1 MSKVLTEK
9 QYQRYIIDYLV
20 KKNGYIERTDA
31 NFDRYYALDRELLF
45 KFLTDTQPDEI
56 ARLRKIYK
64 EKFEETLI
72 NYINNQ
78 ITSSKSSLL
87 ETLKN
92 GVELS
97 NVRLTLMYTKPATT
111 FNKDLNNKYKQNIFS
126 VAEEVYAQDDERID
140 LVLFLNGFAIISFE
154 LKCNASG
161 QNYEDAIFQYRTD
174 RNPKARLFLFKSGC
188 IVNFAMDLEECY
200 MTTKL
205 NGLSTYFLPFN
216 KGKGEGIDT
225 GKGNPLNSEGFGVSY
240 VWEDILQKDNI
251 IEILYKFAF
260 VERKDKEVNGKKVK
274 SEKIIFP
281 RYHQLDCIRKT
292 LTDVYENKTS
302 MNYLIQHSAGSGKTY
317 TIAWLAHRLA
327 SLHDSDN
334 KIIYDNIVIVT
345 DRVVVDRQLQRAVT
359 SIECKVG
366 LIKVMDDKCSSA
378 DLKEA
383 LEGNTKIVA
392 TTIQKFLYIA
402 DIVTG
407 LKDKH
412 FAVIIDEA
420 HSSTSG
426 KDMAAVTKALGSD
439 VDYEDDAFNMDAE
452 DIITDEIC
460 KHGKQSNVSMF
471 AFTATPKPTTL
482 AIFGR
487 VNVYGQYEPFHLYS
501 MRQAIEEGFILDVL
515 QSFTPY
521 KTFYTVN
528 KEIESDPKFKT
539 NKAKKKI
546 AKFAMLHE
554 TNIAQRIE
562 IIIEHFRDV
571 VIKEQPWAKGM
582 VVTGS
587 RAEAVKY
594 YEAFSKYV
602 AEKEY
607 NDIHPLI
614 AFSGKITEKQLG
626 ISDSTDNYFTE
637 SSINGFSDEYTAD
650 KFDKENYQ
658 VLLVANKYQTG
669 FDQPKLCA
677 MYVLKKLNGISAVQ
691 TLSRLNRICPPYR
704 KKTFILDFVN
714 SIDDIVSAF
723 KPYYTTTILCNT
735 VTPELVYEI
744 DQKIDSYNLFTIDSV
759 FEANEIFYSN
769 KYSEKQK
776 EEIITYLLS
785 KAKQHFDMMDVQ
797 EQRESYITLR
807 RFVRFYEFLLQVS
820 TFSDVDL
827 HKKYKFIVWLLPYLK
842 IGKPGDGF
850 DLKGMIQATN
860 FYQKKGQEIKS
871 TKVEADP
878 YVNLPTAE
886 TFNLTEDEEKRLSDI
901 IKEVNSRTGK
911 TFDNDVAFKAALQIR
926 DLMKK
931 NPDIIASAKAN
942 TLNDFTF
949 SYYSGVD
956 DALVDGLQQ
965 NNDFYTM
972 LLNNQDIKKEILG
985 IFIKSIYDSLKI
997 EEQKVDLI
1005 TGEKENLNGRV
1016 YLAYGSN
1023 LNFEQMKKRCPNSI
1037 CIGKSYIDG
1046 YRLMFK
1052 KSVSGFYL
1060 TIEEAKDYK
1069 VPVGVFLVT
1078 ETDEKTLD
1086 RYEGFPNI
1094 YYKKDFIITLED
1106 NNDNKKQ
1113 LQTFAYIM
1121 HEDRML
1127 GQPTQ
1132 EYIERVK
1139 KGYEEF
1145 GFDFS
1150 YIEEAIKYSVHR

>member
-1 MSKVLTEK
+1 MNKILTEK
-9 QYQRYIIDYLV
+9 QYQRYIIDYLTES
-20 KKNGYIERTDA
+20 NGYIERTDA
-31 NFDRYYALDRELLF
+31 NFDRYFALDKEMLF
-45 KFLTDTQPDEI
+45 KFLSETQPDEI
-56 ARLRKIYK
+56 AKLRKIYK

-72 NYINNQ
+72 NVINNQ

-87 ETLKN
+87 ETLKH

-97 NVRLTLMYTKPATT
+97 NVKLTLMYTKPATA
-111 FNKDLNNKYKQNIFS
+111 FNKELNKKYTQNIFS

-140 LVLFLNGFAIISFE
+140 LVVFLNGFAIISFE

-161 QNYEDAIFQYRTD
+161 QNYENAIYQYRTD
-174 RNPKARLFLFKSGC
+174 RNPKTRLFLFKAGC

-205 NGLSTYFLPFN
+205 SGLSTFFLPFN
-216 KGKGEGIDT
+216 KGNGEGIET

-240 VWEDILQKDNI
+240 VWEDILKKDNL

-260 VERKDKEVNGKKVK
+260 VERTEKEVNGKKVK
-274 SEKIIFP
+274 SESVIFP

-292 LTDVYENKTS
+292 LADVVENKTS

-327 SLHDSDN
+327 SLHDEDN

-345 DRVVVDRQLQRAVT
+345 DRVVVDRQLQKAVS
-359 SIECKVG
+359 SIEHKVG
-366 LIKVMDDKCSSA
+366 LIKVMDDKCSSG
-378 DLKEA
+378 DLKDA

-402 DIVTG
+402 DIVKG
-407 LKDKH
+407 LKNKR

-420 HSSTSG
+420 HSSTAG

-439 VDYEDDAFNMDAE
+439 VNYEDDAFNMDAE

-460 KHGKQSNVSMF
+460 KHGKQTNVSMF

-482 AIFGR
+482 ALFGR
-487 VNVYGQYEPFHLYS
+487 VNTLGQYEAFHLYS
-501 MRQAIEEGFILDVL
+501 MKQAIEEGFILNVL

-521 KTFYTVN
+521 QTFYKVN
-528 KEIESDPKFKT
+528 KEIEADPKFKT
-539 NKAKKKI
+539 KKAKQKI
-546 AKFAMLHE
+546 ARFAMLHE

-571 VIKEQPWAKGM
+571 VLKDQPWAKGM

-594 YEAFSKYV
+594 YESFIQYV
-602 AEKEY
+602 TEKGY

-626 ISDSTDNYFTE
+626 ISDDTDKYFTE

-677 MYVLKKLNGISAVQ
+677 MYVLKKLTGISAVQ
-691 TLSRLNRICPPYR
+691 TLSRLNRICPPYN

-714 SIDDIVSAF
+714 SVDDIVAAF
-723 KPYYTTTILCNT
+723 KPYYTTTILCNM

-744 DQKIDSYNLFTIDSV
+744 DQKIDSFNLFTIDSA
-759 FEANEIFYSN
+759 FEANEIFYSEDFT
-769 KYSEKQK
+769 EKQK
-776 EEIITYLLS
+776 EVKITYLLS
-785 KAKQHFDMMDVQ
+785 KAKKHFEAMEEAD
-797 EQRESYITLR
+797 QRESYITLR

-820 TFSDVDL
+820 SFNDVDL
-827 HKKYKFIVWLLPYLK
+827 HKKYNFIVWLLPYLK

-850 DLKGMIQATN
+850 DLKGMIQASN
-860 FYQKKGQEIKS
+860 FYQKKGQEVK
-871 TKVEADP
+871 TGKVDSDP

-901 IKEVNSRTGK
+901 IKEVNSKTGK
-911 TFDNDVAFKAALQIR
+911 SFDSDVAFKAALQIR
-926 DLMKK
+926 DLLRK
-931 NPDIIASAKAN
+931 NPDLIASAKAN
-942 TLNDFTF
+942 GLNDFEF
-949 SYYSGVD
+949 SFYSGID

-965 NNDFYTM
+965 NQEFFTM
-972 LLNNQDIKKEILG
+972 LLNNSEIKKEVLG
-985 IFIKSIYDSLKI
+985 IFLKSIYEDLKKDD
-997 EEQKVDLI
+997 KVD
-1005 TGEKENLNGRV
+1005 
-1016 YLAYGSN
+1016 
-1023 LNFEQMKKRCPNSI
+1023 
-1037 CIGKSYIDG
+1037 
-1046 YRLMFK
+1046 
-1052 KSVSGFYL
+1052 
-1060 TIEEAKDYK
+1060 
-1069 VPVGVFLVT
+1069 
-1078 ETDEKTLD
+1078 
-1086 RYEGFPNI
+1086 
-1094 YYKKDFIITLED
+1094 
-1106 NNDNKKQ
+1106 
-1113 LQTFAYIM
+1113 
-1121 HEDRML
+1121 
-1127 GQPTQ
+1127 
-1132 EYIERVK
+1132 
-1139 KGYEEF
+1139 
-1145 GFDFS
+1145 
-1150 YIEEAIKYSVHR
+1150 

>member
-1 MSKVLTEK
+1 MNKILTEK
-9 QYQRYIIDYLV
+9 QYQRYIIDYLTEN
-20 KKNGYIERTDA
+20 NGYIERTDA
-31 NFDRYYALDRELLF
+31 NFDRYFALDKEMLF
-45 KFLTDTQPDEI
+45 KFLSETQPDEI
-56 ARLRKIYK
+56 AKLRKIYK

-72 NYINNQ
+72 NVINNQ

-87 ETLKN
+87 ETLKH

-97 NVRLTLMYTKPATT
+97 NVKLTLMYTKPATA
-111 FNKDLNNKYKQNIFS
+111 FNKELNKKYTQNIFS

-140 LVLFLNGFAIISFE
+140 LVVFLNGFAIISFE

-161 QNYEDAIFQYRTD
+161 QSYENAIYQFRTD
-174 RNPKARLFLFKSGC
+174 RNPKARLFLFKAGC

-205 NGLSTYFLPFN
+205 SGLSTFFLPFN
-216 KGKGEGIDT
+216 KGNGEGIET

-240 VWEDILQKDNI
+240 VWEDILKKDNL

-260 VERKDKEVNGKKVK
+260 VERTEKEVNGKKVK
-274 SEKIIFP
+274 SESVIFP

-292 LTDVYENKTS
+292 LADVVENKTS

-327 SLHDSDN
+327 SLHDEDN

-345 DRVVVDRQLQRAVT
+345 DRVVVDRQLQKAVS
-359 SIECKVG
+359 SIEHKVG
-366 LIKVMDDKCSSA
+366 LIKVMDDKCSSG
-378 DLKEA
+378 DLKDA

-402 DIVTG
+402 DIVKG
-407 LKDKH
+407 LKNKR

-420 HSSTSG
+420 HSSTAG

-439 VDYEDDAFNMDAE
+439 VNYEDDAFNMDAE

-460 KHGKQSNVSMF
+460 KHGKQTNVSMF

-482 AIFGR
+482 ALFGR
-487 VNVYGQYEPFHLYS
+487 VNTLGQYEAFHLYS
-501 MRQAIEEGFILDVL
+501 MKQAIEEGFILNVL

-521 KTFYTVN
+521 QTFYKVN
-528 KEIESDPKFKT
+528 KEIEADPKFKT
-539 NKAKKKI
+539 KKAKQKI
-546 AKFAMLHE
+546 ARFAMLHE

-571 VIKEQPWAKGM
+571 VLKDQPWAKGM

-594 YEAFSKYV
+594 YEAFIQYV
-602 AEKEY
+602 TEKGY

-626 ISDSTDNYFTE
+626 ISDDTDKYFTE

-677 MYVLKKLNGISAVQ
+677 MYVLKKLTGISAVQ
-691 TLSRLNRICPPYR
+691 TLSRLNRICPPYN

-714 SIDDIVSAF
+714 SVDDIVAAF

-744 DQKIDSYNLFTIDSV
+744 DQKIDSFDLFNIDSAL
-759 FEANEIFYSN
+759 EANEIFYSDQ
-769 KYSEKQK
+769 YTEKQK
-776 EEIITYLLS
+776 EEKITYLLS
-785 KAKQHFDMMDVQ
+785 KAKKHFDAMDEVD
-797 EQRESYITLR
+797 QRELYITLR

-820 TFSDVDL
+820 SFNDVDL
-827 HKKYKFIVWLLPYLK
+827 HKKYNFIVWLLPYLK

-850 DLKGMIQATN
+850 DLKGMIQASN
-860 FYQKKGQEIKS
+860 FYQKKGQEVK
-871 TKVEADP
+871 TGKVDSDP

-901 IKEVNSRTGK
+901 IKEVNSKTGK
-911 TFDNDVAFKAALQIR
+911 SFDSDVAFKAALQIR
-926 DLMKK
+926 DLLKK
-931 NPDIIASAKAN
+931 NPDLIASAKSN
-942 TLNDFTF
+942 GLNDFEF
-949 SYYSGVD
+949 SFYSGID
-956 DALVDGLQQ
+956 NALVDGLQQ
-965 NNDFYTM
+965 NQEFFTM
-972 LLNNQDIKKEILG
+972 LLNNAEIKKDVLG
-985 IFIKSIYDSLKI
+985 IFLKSIY
-997 EEQKVDLI
+997 EDL
-1005 TGEKENLNGRV
+1005 
-1016 YLAYGSN
+1016 
-1023 LNFEQMKKRCPNSI
+1023 
-1037 CIGKSYIDG
+1037 
-1046 YRLMFK
+1046 
-1052 KSVSGFYL
+1052 
-1060 TIEEAKDYK
+1060 
-1069 VPVGVFLVT
+1069 
-1078 ETDEKTLD
+1078 
-1086 RYEGFPNI
+1086 
-1094 YYKKDFIITLED
+1094 KKDDED
-1106 NNDNKKQ
+1106 K
-1113 LQTFAYIM
+1113 
-1121 HEDRML
+1121 
-1127 GQPTQ
+1127 
-1132 EYIERVK
+1132 
-1139 KGYEEF
+1139 
-1145 GFDFS
+1145 
-1150 YIEEAIKYSVHR
+1150 

>member
-1 MSKVLTEK
+1 MNKILTEK
-9 QYQRYIIDYLV
+9 QYQRYIIDYLTES
-20 KKNGYIERTDA
+20 NGYIERTDA
-31 NFDRYYALDRELLF
+31 NFDRYFALDKEMLF
-45 KFLTDTQPDEI
+45 KFLSETQPDEI
-56 ARLRKIYK
+56 AKLRKIYK

-72 NYINNQ
+72 NVINNQ

-87 ETLKN
+87 ETLKH

-97 NVRLTLMYTKPATT
+97 NIKLTLMYTKPATA
-111 FNKDLNNKYKQNIFS
+111 FNKELNKKYTQNIFS

-140 LVLFLNGFAIISFE
+140 LVVFLNGFAIISFE

-161 QNYEDAIFQYRTD
+161 QNYENAIYQYRTD
-174 RNPKARLFLFKSGC
+174 RNPKTRLFLFKAGC

-205 NGLSTYFLPFN
+205 SGLSTFFLPFN
-216 KGKGEGIDT
+216 KGNGEGIET

-240 VWEDILQKDNI
+240 VWEDILKKDNL

-260 VERKDKEVNGKKVK
+260 VERTEKEVNGKKVK
-274 SEKIIFP
+274 SESVIFP

-292 LTDVYENKTS
+292 LADVVENKTS

-327 SLHDSDN
+327 SLHDEDN

-345 DRVVVDRQLQRAVT
+345 DRVVVDRQLQKAVS
-359 SIECKVG
+359 SIEHKVG
-366 LIKVMDDKCSSA
+366 LIKVMDDKCSSG
-378 DLKEA
+378 DLKDA

-402 DIVTG
+402 DIVKG
-407 LKDKH
+407 LKNKR

-420 HSSTSG
+420 HSSTAG

-439 VDYEDDAFNMDAE
+439 VNYEDDAFNMDAE

-460 KHGKQSNVSMF
+460 KHGKQTNVSMF

-482 AIFGR
+482 ALFGR
-487 VNVYGQYEPFHLYS
+487 VNTLGQYEAFHLYS
-501 MRQAIEEGFILDVL
+501 MKQAIEEGFILNVL

-521 KTFYTVN
+521 QTFYKVN
-528 KEIESDPKFKT
+528 KEIEADPKFKT
-539 NKAKKKI
+539 KKAKQKI
-546 AKFAMLHE
+546 ARFAMLHE

-571 VIKEQPWAKGM
+571 VLKDQPWAKGM

-594 YEAFSKYV
+594 YEAFIQYV
-602 AEKEY
+602 TEKGY

-626 ISDSTDNYFTE
+626 ISDDTDKYFTE
-637 SSINGFSDEYTAD
+637 SSINGFSDEYTAN

-677 MYVLKKLNGISAVQ
+677 MYVLKKLTGISAVQ
-691 TLSRLNRICPPYR
+691 TLSRLNRICPPYN

-714 SIDDIVSAF
+714 SVDDIVAAF

-744 DQKIDSYNLFTIDSV
+744 DQKIDSFDLFNIDSAL
-759 FEANEIFYSN
+759 EANEIFYSDQ
-769 KYSEKQK
+769 YTEKQK
-776 EEIITYLLS
+776 EEKITYLLS
-785 KAKQHFDMMDVQ
+785 KAKKHFDAMDEVD
-797 EQRESYITLR
+797 QRELYITLR

-820 TFSDVDL
+820 SFNDVDL
-827 HKKYKFIVWLLPYLK
+827 HKKYNFIVWLLPYLK

-850 DLKGMIQATN
+850 DLKGMIQASN
-860 FYQKKGQEIKS
+860 FYQKKGQEVK
-871 TKVEADP
+871 TGKVDSDP

-901 IKEVNSRTGK
+901 IKEVNSKTGK
-911 TFDNDVAFKAALQIR
+911 SFDSDVAFKAALQIR
-926 DLMKK
+926 DLLKK
-931 NPDIIASAKAN
+931 NPDLIASAKSN
-942 TLNDFTF
+942 GLNDFEF
-949 SYYSGVD
+949 SFYSGID

-965 NNDFYTM
+965 NQEFFTM
-972 LLNNQDIKKEILG
+972 LLNNAEIKKDVLG
-985 IFIKSIYDSLKI
+985 IFLKSIY
-997 EEQKVDLI
+997 EDL
-1005 TGEKENLNGRV
+1005 
-1016 YLAYGSN
+1016 
-1023 LNFEQMKKRCPNSI
+1023 
-1037 CIGKSYIDG
+1037 
-1046 YRLMFK
+1046 
-1052 KSVSGFYL
+1052 
-1060 TIEEAKDYK
+1060 
-1069 VPVGVFLVT
+1069 
-1078 ETDEKTLD
+1078 
-1086 RYEGFPNI
+1086 
-1094 YYKKDFIITLED
+1094 KKDDED
-1106 NNDNKKQ
+1106 K
-1113 LQTFAYIM
+1113 
-1121 HEDRML
+1121 
-1127 GQPTQ
+1127 
-1132 EYIERVK
+1132 
-1139 KGYEEF
+1139 
-1145 GFDFS
+1145 
-1150 YIEEAIKYSVHR
+1150 

>member
-1 MSKVLTEK
+1 MNKILTEK
-9 QYQRYIIDYLV
+9 QYQRYIIDYLTEN
-20 KKNGYIERTDA
+20 NGYIERTDA
-31 NFDRYYALDRELLF
+31 NFDRYFALDKEMLF
-45 KFLTDTQPDEI
+45 KFLSETQPDEI
-56 ARLRKIYK
+56 AKLRKIYK

-72 NYINNQ
+72 NVINNQ

-87 ETLKN
+87 ETLKH

-97 NVRLTLMYTKPATT
+97 NVKLTLMYTKPATA
-111 FNKDLNNKYKQNIFS
+111 FNKELNKKYTQNIFS

-140 LVLFLNGFAIISFE
+140 LVVFLNGFAIISFE

-161 QNYEDAIFQYRTD
+161 QNYENAIYQYRTD
-174 RNPKARLFLFKSGC
+174 RNPKTRLFLFKAGC

-205 NGLSTYFLPFN
+205 SGLSTFFLPFN
-216 KGKGEGIDT
+216 KGNGEGIET

-240 VWEDILQKDNI
+240 VWEDILKKDNL

-260 VERKDKEVNGKKVK
+260 VERTEKEVNGKKVK
-274 SEKIIFP
+274 SESVIFP

-292 LTDVYENKTS
+292 LADVVENKTS

-327 SLHDSDN
+327 SLHDEDN

-345 DRVVVDRQLQRAVT
+345 DRVVVDRQLQKAVS
-359 SIECKVG
+359 SIEHKVG
-366 LIKVMDDKCSSA
+366 LIKVMDDKCSSG
-378 DLKEA
+378 DLKDA

-402 DIVTG
+402 DIVKG
-407 LKDKH
+407 LKNKR

-420 HSSTSG
+420 HSSTAG

-439 VDYEDDAFNMDAE
+439 VNYEDDAFNMDAE

-460 KHGKQSNVSMF
+460 KHGKQTNVSMF

-482 AIFGR
+482 ALFGR
-487 VNVYGQYEPFHLYS
+487 VNTLGQYEAFHLYS
-501 MRQAIEEGFILDVL
+501 MKQAIEEGFILNVL

-521 KTFYTVN
+521 QTFYKVN
-528 KEIESDPKFKT
+528 KEIEADPKFKT
-539 NKAKKKI
+539 KKAKKKI
-546 AKFAMLHE
+546 ARFAMLHE

-571 VIKEQPWAKGM
+571 VLKDQPWAKGM

-594 YEAFSKYV
+594 YEAFIQYV
-602 AEKEY
+602 TEKGY

-626 ISDSTDNYFTE
+626 ISDDTDKYFTE
-637 SSINGFSDEYTAD
+637 ASINGFSDDYTAD

-677 MYVLKKLNGISAVQ
+677 MYVLKKLTGISAVQ
-691 TLSRLNRICPPYR
+691 TLSRLNRICPPYN

-714 SIDDIVSAF
+714 SVDDIVAAF

-744 DQKIDSYNLFTIDSV
+744 DQKIDSFDLFNIDSAL
-759 FEANEIFYSN
+759 EANEIFYSDQ
-769 KYSEKQK
+769 YTEKQK
-776 EEIITYLLS
+776 EEKITYLLS
-785 KAKQHFDMMDVQ
+785 KAKKHFDAMDEVD
-797 EQRESYITLR
+797 QRELYITLR

-820 TFSDVDL
+820 SFNDVDL
-827 HKKYKFIVWLLPYLK
+827 HKKYNFIVWLLPYLK

-850 DLKGMIQATN
+850 DLKGMIQASN
-860 FYQKKGQEIKS
+860 FYQKKGQEVK
-871 TKVEADP
+871 TGKVDSDP

-901 IKEVNSRTGK
+901 IKEVNSKTGK
-911 TFDNDVAFKAALQIR
+911 SFDSDVAFKAALQIR
-926 DLMKK
+926 DLLRK
-931 NPDIIASAKAN
+931 NPDLIASAKAN
-942 TLNDFTF
+942 GLNDFEF
-949 SYYSGVD
+949 SFYSGID

-965 NNDFYTM
+965 NQEFFTM
-972 LLNNQDIKKEILG
+972 LLNNSEIKKEVLG
-985 IFIKSIYDSLKI
+985 IFLKSIYEDLKKDD
-997 EEQKVDLI
+997 KVD
-1005 TGEKENLNGRV
+1005 
-1016 YLAYGSN
+1016 
-1023 LNFEQMKKRCPNSI
+1023 
-1037 CIGKSYIDG
+1037 
-1046 YRLMFK
+1046 
-1052 KSVSGFYL
+1052 
-1060 TIEEAKDYK
+1060 
-1069 VPVGVFLVT
+1069 
-1078 ETDEKTLD
+1078 
-1086 RYEGFPNI
+1086 
-1094 YYKKDFIITLED
+1094 
-1106 NNDNKKQ
+1106 
-1113 LQTFAYIM
+1113 
-1121 HEDRML
+1121 
-1127 GQPTQ
+1127 
-1132 EYIERVK
+1132 
-1139 KGYEEF
+1139 
-1145 GFDFS
+1145 
-1150 YIEEAIKYSVHR
+1150 